1 VTPPRPGRDAPVHAN
16 VVLAICCTSVLL
28 MAMDG
33 TIVNV
38 ALPSIRRDFASQ
50 TSGLQ
55 WVIDAYTLIIAS
67 LLMLSGS
74 LADRFGRR
82 RTFQLGLCLFTL
94 GSGLCSLAPG
104 LHALIGFR
112 ALQAIGGSMMNP
124 IAMSII
130 SNTFVEPKAR
140 ARAIGTWG
148 AVAGLAM
155 ALGPLFGGALA
166 ESIGWRSI
174 FWVNVPIGVAAI
186 VLTQRFVPESKAPR
200 ARRLDPLA
208 QLLVLAMLAS
218 VTYAVIEGRNQ
229 GFGSSLI
236 VGLFGVSGASLA
248 ALVVHEARR
257 EEPLIDLRFFRSAS
271 FASATVIAVCAFAAF
286 SGFLF
291 LNPLY
296 LQEIR
301 HRSAFETGLYTLPIA
316 LAMMVCSPI
325 SGRLVGAY
333 GARPSL
339 VAAGTAI
346 ATSALILTR
355 LDADT
360 STTVLLA
367 SYLIFGIGVGLVN
380 APITNAAVSGMP
392 RAQAGVASAIAS
404 TSRQTGAALGVAIA
418 GSLASTGGRG
428 EDRAIDAG
436 FTAASHAYWWLVVG
450 LGVLVIALGAISTSA
465 WAKGTTRRIAQ
476 LLDDPAKAD
485 GREVLVEKL

>member
-1 VTPPRPGRDAPVHAN
+1 MPARPAAHAPVHAN
-16 VVLAICCTSVLL
+16 LVLAICCTSVVL

-38 ALPSIRRDFASQ
+38 ALPSIRHDFASQ

-55 WVIDAYTLIIAS
+55 WVIDAYTLVIAS

-82 RTFQLGLCLFTL
+82 RTFQLGLSLFTL
-94 GSGLCSLAPG
+94 GSGLCSVAPG
-104 LHALIGFR
+104 LNALVGFR
-112 ALQAIGGSMMNP
+112 VLQAIGGSMMNP

-130 SNTFVEPKAR
+130 TNTFVEPKAR

-148 AVAGLAM
+148 AIAGLAM
-155 ALGPLFGGALA
+155 ALGPLVGGALT
-166 ESIGWRSI
+166 ESIGWRAI
-174 FWVNVPIGVAAI
+174 FWVNVPIGIAAI

-208 QLLVLAMLAS
+208 QVLVLTVLVS
-218 VTYAVIEGRNQ
+218 VTYAVIEGRDR
-229 GFGSSLI
+229 GFGSPLI
-236 VGLFGVSGASLA
+236 VGLFSAGGV
-248 ALVVHEARR
+248 ALVGLVAHERR
-257 EEPLIDLRFFRSAS
+257 RDEPLIDLRFFRSAS
-271 FASATVIAVCAFAAF
+271 FASATVIAVCAFSAF

-339 VAAGTAI
+339 VAAGIAI
-346 ATSALILTR
+346 ATSALILTG

-360 STTVLLA
+360 STMTLVA
-367 SYLIFGIGVGLVN
+367 SYLLLGIGTGLVN

-404 TSRQTGAALGVAIA
+404 TSRQTGSALGVAIA
-418 GSLASTGGRG
+418 GTIASTAGRG
-428 EDRAIDAG
+428 AHRAIDPE
-436 FTAASHAYWWLVVG
+436 FTAATHGYWWLVVG
-450 LGVLVIALGAISTSA
+450 LGILVTGLGIVSTGA
-465 WAKGTTRRIAQ
+465 WASATARRIAR
-476 LLDDPAKAD
+476 LLDEP
-485 GREVLVEKL
+485 L

>member
-1 VTPPRPGRDAPVHAN
+1 MRDDAPVREHL
-16 VVLAICCTSVLL
+16 VLAICCTSVLL

-38 ALPSIRRDFASQ
+38 ALPSIRHDFASD

-55 WVIDAYTLIIAS
+55 WVIDAYTLVIAS
-67 LLMLSGS
+67 LLMLSGA

-82 RTFQLGLCLFTL
+82 RTFQIGLSLFTV
-94 GSGLCSLAPG
+94 GSGLCSIAPG
-104 LHALIGFR
+104 IHALVGFR

-124 IAMSII
+124 IAMSIVT
-130 SNTFVEPKAR
+130 NVFVEPKAR

-155 ALGPLFGGALA
+155 ALGPIVGGAVT
-166 ESIGWRSI
+166 ESVGWRAI
-174 FWVNVPIGVAAI
+174 FWVNVPIGAAAI
-186 VLTQRFVPESKAPR
+186 ALTQRFVPESKAPR
-200 ARRLDPLA
+200 ARRLDPVA
-208 QLLVLAMLAS
+208 QVLVLAMLAS
-218 VTYAVIEGRNQ
+218 VTYAVIEGKSH

-236 VGLFGVSGASLA
+236 VGLFGASGVSLV
-248 ALVVHEARR
+248 ALIVHEARR

-286 SGFLF
+286 SGCLF

-296 LQEIR
+296 LQEVR

-316 LAMMVCSPI
+316 AALMVCSPI

-339 VAAGTAI
+339 VAAGTAL
-346 ATSALILTR
+346 AASALILTR

-360 STTVLLA
+360 STVVLLA
-367 SYLIFGIGVGLVN
+367 SYLIFGIGAGLVN

-404 TSRQTGAALGVAIA
+404 TSRQTGAAPGGAIA
-418 GSLASTGGRG
+418 GAIASTGGR
-428 EDRAIDAG
+428 DVHRAIDVG
-436 FTAASHAYWWLVVG
+436 FTTATHAFWWLVVG
-450 LGVLVIALGAISTSA
+450 LGTLIMALGVISTSE
-465 WAKGTTRRIAQ
+465 WAKGTARRIAQ
-476 LLDDPAKAD
+476 LLDEPSS
-485 GREVLVEKL
+485 